1 VSSLYSCVPAG
12 LDALYNASSG
22 VKKYYLDYLILRGK
36 ENFMRNTP
44 EFYRGKA
51 VHIKIN
57 TAMFL
62 LFKRNINLSKNRNV
76 LAMKI
81 GQFIHI
87 LAILLLIIGFIP
99 PILAAENETGDAA
112 TAFYNSGELLLQSKE
127 YARAIEAFDQA
138 LASNTT
144 MIRWSDA
151 LLYTYRDKGYA
162 LIQLNNYTEA
172 IRTFDQG
179 LAIYENDEML
189 WYNKG
194 FALFKLGNY
203 PDAIIAYNKVLQIN
217 NQSVPAL
224 NNMGDTYFQMGRYQD
239 AVNSYK
245 RANTIEPNDSY
256 SIAGLANA
264 QSAAASRTDPY
275 EVGKVFGT
283 TVIPLLLGVGVA
295 LLAIYFFSKKKGDEK
310 KAEKKPKEK
319 KK

>member
-1 VSSLYSCVPAG
+1 
-12 LDALYNASSG
+12 
-22 VKKYYLDYLILRGK
+22 
-36 ENFMRNTP
+36 MRNTP

-51 VHIKIN
+51 VHITIN

-99 PILAAENETGDAA
+99 PVLAAENETGDAA

-127 YARAIEAFDQA
+127 YARAIAAFDQA

-179 LAIYENDEML
+179 LAIYENDEIL

-256 SIAGLANA
+256 SIAGLAKA
-264 QSAAASRTDPY
+264 QSTAEGAAANQTQGIIIVLVLIVVAGGLIYYLKVRKTA
-275 EVGKVFGT
+275 EV
-283 TVIPLLLGVGVA
+283 
-295 LLAIYFFSKKKGDEK
+295 KKGDEK